1 MQVSGIVGIAR
12 SPRHVLPSFRVNADT
27 NPSMNRFPLVRFL
40 PFLLLLM
47 LPLGAGAQLLKPATW
62 TARLEPAAPKAG
74 QTATIVFK
82 ATIDAG
88 WHVYT
93 NDFSPDVGP
102 VPLQLVFMPD
112 GSYELVGKAE
122 PVNPHRYVDE
132 IFGGEVA
139 DWKGKAELRQKVKV
153 KSLPLKITGTVESQA
168 CTEAGKCTQLTDD
181 FTLTASGPARSDAAP
196 TQPEAPKA
204 ASATPT
210 EIPAVAS
217 AWPDTAT
224 TAMAPPTP
232 ASADNPLA
240 SGSLK
245 PQTAPVQQASVVPAT
260 AATAEEGSRS
270 LWMWFWV
277 AFGSGL
283 LALLTPCVYPMVPM
297 TVSFFTRQGQTRAK
311 GLGLA
316 ATFGLSIV
324 GLYVLI
330 GVIVSRLFGGDVANE
345 IATHWLPNTL
355 FFIIFVAFGFS
366 FLGYFEITLP
376 SSWST
381 AADERAEKGGIVG
394 VFFVALTLVI
404 VSFSCTGPIASGIL
418 IESARGAVVQP
429 VVAML
434 GFSLAFALPFSL
446 FAAFPHAMQSLPRSG
461 TWMNS
466 VKVVLGFLELALAL
480 KFLSVADL
488 AYHWHLLDREVY
500 LALWIVIFTLLGFY
514 LLGKLRFPHD
524 SEGDRPVGWQ
534 GLVLAITS
542 FAFVVY
548 LIPGMWGAPLRA
560 LSGYLPPL
568 ETQDF
573 RPMAGAPSTG
583 SEQPSATPTAG
594 CPAPRYADFLHLP
607 HGLQGY
613 FDLNEAFACAK
624 VTGKPV
630 FIDFTGHGCTNC
642 REMEARVWSKPEVL
656 ERLRDKFT
664 VCALYV
670 DDRTE
675 LPANE
680 QYTSKVDGKLKANI
694 GKRNLDMQVER
705 FNSNA
710 QPQYVILSPDGQ
722 MLAGP
727 HAYDLDVN
735 AFVNFLDAGL
745 AKAKTL

>member
-1 MQVSGIVGIAR
+1 
-12 SPRHVLPSFRVNADT
+12 
-27 NPSMNRFPLVRFL
+27 MNRFPLVRIFFL
-40 PFLLLLM
+40 FLLLL
-47 LPLGAGAQLLKPATW
+47 LPWGVEAQVINPVSW
-62 TARLEPAAPKAG
+62 QYSLEPKNPKIG
-74 QTATIVFK
+74 QTATVVFK
-82 ATIDAG
+82 ATIDKG
-88 WHVYT
+88 WHLYA
-93 NDFSPDVGP
+93 NDFAEGGP
-102 VPLQLVFMPD
+102 IPLSFKFIPD
-112 GSYELVGKAE
+112 GSYELVGKTL
-122 PVNPHRYVDE
+122 PIHPHRYKDE
-132 IFGGEVA
+132 VFEMEVS
-139 DWKGKAELRQKVKV
+139 DWAGTGELRQKIKV
-153 KSLPLKITGTVESQA
+153 VRLPLKFAGSLDGQA
-168 CTEAGKCTQLTDD
+168 CTEEGKCVPISDEFSLTI
-181 FTLTASGPARSDAAP
+181 SGPARSDAAP
-196 TQPEAPKA
+196 AHAPEQK
-204 ASATPT
+204 T
-210 EIPAVAS
+210 AVAS
-217 AWPDTAT
+217 VPPSETPAIAAATPDTARQ
-224 TAMAPPTP
+224 AEVMAPPPP

-240 SGSLK
+240 SGSLTPK
-245 PQTAPVQQASVVPAT
+245 TAPVQQASVVPSS
-260 AATAEEGSRS
+260 AAPGEGSRS

-324 GLYVLI
+324 ALYVLI

-355 FFIIFVAFGFS
+355 FFIIFVTFGFS

-446 FAAFPHAMQSLPRSG
+446 FAAFPNAMQSLPRSG

-524 SEGDRPVGWQ
+524 SPEERPVGWQ

-548 LIPGMWGAPLRA
+548 LVPGMWGAPLRA

-573 RPMAGAPSTG
+573 RPMAGSSFSG
-583 SEQPSATPTAG
+583 SEHASATPTAG

-613 FDLNEAFACAK
+613 FDLNQALACAK

-642 REMEARVWSKPEVL
+642 REMEARVWSQPEVL
-656 ERLRDKFT
+656 NRLRDKFT

-675 LPANE
+675 LPAGE
-680 QYTSKVDGKLKANI
+680 QYVSKVDGKLKSNI

-722 MLAGP
+722 LLAGP
-727 HAYDLDVN
+727 HAYDLDVPT
-735 AFVNFLDAGL
+735 FVNFLDAGL
-745 AKAKTL
+745 AKSKAM

>member
-1 MQVSGIVGIAR
+1 
-12 SPRHVLPSFRVNADT
+12 
-27 NPSMNRFPLVRFL
+27 
-40 PFLLLLM
+40 
-47 LPLGAGAQLLKPATW
+47 
-62 TARLEPAAPKAG
+62 
-74 QTATIVFK
+74 
-82 ATIDAG
+82 
-88 WHVYT
+88 
-93 NDFSPDVGP
+93 
-102 VPLQLVFMPD
+102 
-112 GSYELVGKAE
+112 
-122 PVNPHRYVDE
+122 
-132 IFGGEVA
+132 
-139 DWKGKAELRQKVKV
+139 
-153 KSLPLKITGTVESQA
+153 
-168 CTEAGKCTQLTDD
+168 
-181 FTLTASGPARSDAAP
+181 
-196 TQPEAPKA
+196 
-204 ASATPT
+204 
-210 EIPAVAS
+210 
-217 AWPDTAT
+217 
-224 TAMAPPTP
+224 
-232 ASADNPLA
+232 DNPLA
-240 SGSLK
+240 SGSLT
-245 PQTAPVQQASVVPAT
+245 PQSAPVQQASVVPA
-260 AATAEEGSRS
+260 AAASGEGSRS

-324 GLYVLI
+324 ALYVLI

-355 FFIIFVAFGFS
+355 FFIIFVTFGFS

-466 VKVVLGFLELALAL
+466 VKVALGFLELALAL

-524 SEGDRPVGWQ
+524 SPEERPVGWP
-534 GLVLAITS
+534 GLVLAISS

-548 LIPGMWGAPLRA
+548 LVPGMWGAPLRA

-573 RPMAGAPSTG
+573 RPSAVPTSSG
-583 SEQPSATPTAG
+583 SDHSATTPTAG

-607 HGLQGY
+607 HGLPGY
-613 FDLNEAFACAK
+613 FDLNQALACAK

-642 REMEARVWSKPEVL
+642 REMEARVWSQPEVL
-656 ERLRDKFT
+656 NRLRDKFT

-675 LPANE
+675 LPADE

-710 QPQYVILSPDGQ
+710 QPQYVILSPDGEV
-722 MLAGP
+722 LAGP
-727 HAYDLDVN
+727 HAYDLDVPT
-735 AFVNFLDAGL
+735 FVNFLDAGL
-745 AKAKTL
+745 AKAKAL

>member
-1 MQVSGIVGIAR
+1 MQVSGIVGMQR
-12 SPRHVLPSFRVNADT
+12 SPGHLLPSFRVTAHT
-27 NPSMNRFPLVRFL
+27 NPAMNRFPLVRFL
-40 PFLLLLM
+40 PILLLLA
-47 LPLGAGAQLLKPATW
+47 LPLWVGAQVLKPASW
-62 TARLEPAAPKAG
+62 TARLEPAAPKVG

-82 ATIDAG
+82 ASIDAG

-102 VPLQLVFMPD
+102 KPLALIFTPD
-112 GSYELVGKAE
+112 ASYELAGKAV

-132 IFGGEVA
+132 VFGGEVA
-139 DWKGKAELRQKVKV
+139 EWKGKAELRQKVKV
-153 KSLPLKITGTVESQA
+153 KSLPLKISGTLESQA
-168 CTEAGKCTQLTDD
+168 CTEAGICTQLSED
-181 FTLTASGPARSDAAP
+181 FELIASGPARSDAAP
-196 TQPEAPKA
+196 VQASDKKATTA
-204 ASATPT
+204 ASQT
-210 EIPAVAS
+210 PAVAAS
-217 AWPDTAT
+217 TPDTTRPAE
-224 TAMAPPTP
+224 AMAPPPP

-240 SGSLK
+240 SGSLT
-245 PQTAPVQQASVVPAT
+245 PQSAPMQQASVVPAVGT
-260 AATAEEGSRS
+260 PAEGSRS

-355 FFIIFVAFGFS
+355 FFLIFVTFGFS

-524 SEGDRPVGWQ
+524 SPEERAVGWQ

-573 RPMAGAPSTG
+573 RPMAASPASPDAHT
-583 SEQPSATPTAG
+583 STPTAG
-594 CPAPRYADFLHLP
+594 CPTPRYADFLHLP

-613 FDLNEAFACAK
+613 FDLNQALACAK
-624 VTGKPV
+624 ATGKPV

-642 REMEARVWSKPEVL
+642 REMEARVWSQPEVL
-656 ERLRDKFT
+656 NRLRDKFT

-675 LPANE
+675 LPADE

-722 MLAGP
+722 VLAGP
-727 HAYDLDVN
+727 HAYDLDVPT
-735 AFVNFLDAGL
+735 FVNFLDAGL
-745 AKAKTL
+745 SKAKAM